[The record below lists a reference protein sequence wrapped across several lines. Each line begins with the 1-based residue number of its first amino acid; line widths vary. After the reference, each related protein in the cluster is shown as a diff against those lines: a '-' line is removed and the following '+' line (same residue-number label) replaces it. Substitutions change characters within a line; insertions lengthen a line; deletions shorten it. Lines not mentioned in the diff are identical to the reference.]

1 MDKKI
6 LLLIVAA
13 ICVGLYFYGSQ
24 IQKDNQLLK
33 LLPLVGSL
41 AFGLNTL
48 IQLAP
53 IEESEDPT
61 TNDQSPNH
69 KKAQI

>member
-6 LLLIVAA
+6 ILLVIAT
-13 ICVGLYFYGSQ
+13 ICVGLYFCGSQ

-33 LLPLVGSL
+33 LLPLVGGL

-48 IQLAP
+48 VQLAQ

-69 KKAQI
+69 KQAQI